1 MNELKLEIEQ
11 FRKETNKA
19 MAIYIRETWQFAYE
33 KQPGPNWGTFKAENL
48 VRGTTQGGVHFLHIL

>member
-19 MAIYIRETWQFAYE
+19 MAIYIRETW
-33 KQPGPNWGTFKAENL
+33 PNWGTFKAENL